1 MFRLKYTK
9 KFDEIKDH
17 QFWEQLLKIEKDD
30 KEIKDALGI
39 KKVKSLSRE
48 TQIHEAI
55 AFKYEIEVYNTGDVH
70 IIQIH
75 TV

>member
-17 QFWEQLLKIEKDD
+17 QFWDQLLKIEKDD
-30 KEIKDALGI
+30 KEIKDPIGRQ
-39 KKVKSLSRE
+39 KVKSLSRE
-48 TQIHEAI
+48 TQIHEEI

-75 TV
+75 TF